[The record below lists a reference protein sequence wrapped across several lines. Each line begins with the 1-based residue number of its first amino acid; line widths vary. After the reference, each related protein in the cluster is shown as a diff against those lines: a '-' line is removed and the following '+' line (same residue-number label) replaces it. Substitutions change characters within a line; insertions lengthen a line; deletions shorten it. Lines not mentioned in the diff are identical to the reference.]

1 VSALQATKRTL
12 MRAHR
17 DGILAAFEAEDEGM
31 KEQAGSPENIEA
43 IRAFLE
49 KRVPNFGQFR
59 RRSDA

>member
-1 VSALQATKRTL
+1 
-12 MRAHR
+12 
-17 DGILAAFEAEDEGM
+17 M

-49 KRVPNFGQFR
+49 KRLPNFAQFR